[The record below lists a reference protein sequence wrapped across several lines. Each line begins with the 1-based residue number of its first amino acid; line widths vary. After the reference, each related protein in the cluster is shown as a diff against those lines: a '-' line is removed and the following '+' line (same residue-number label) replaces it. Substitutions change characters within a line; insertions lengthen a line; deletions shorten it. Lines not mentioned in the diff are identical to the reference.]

1 MNKPLLENV
10 EQTAFD
16 LRMLYEKYGYSRY
29 KMSKFEE
36 YDLYVRNKDFLV
48 SDNVI
53 TFNDTDGRLMAL
65 KPDVTLSIINNLDIQ
80 SASTQKVYYNENV
93 YRVSKGTNSFKE
105 IMQVGLECMGQV
117 DDYCISEVITLAAKS
132 LEAVSNEFVLDISH
146 QGILKSVIDN
156 LGLDEENKALVIRFI
171 EEKNINGIETV
182 MEDAG
187 KDAEVIKKLVST
199 YGSCDKVFPLL
210 DEITREENKSII
222 QNFKYI
228 VKCIEDAGF
237 KNKISIDF
245 SLVSD
250 MNYYNG
256 FVFKGFISGIASAV
270 LSGGQYDKLMKKM
283 NKGCSAIG
291 FAVYVD
297 MLSRYNKP
305 VKSCDV
311 DIVILYND
319 STDIKTIQKIVK
331 TYCDMG
337 KTVFASKEKPEH
349 ITWDKLYEI
358 VGEEAKYVE

>member
-1 MNKPLLENV
+1 MNTFLENA

-16 LRMLYEKYGYSRY
+16 LRILYEKYGYSRY

-80 SASTQKVYYNENV
+80 GKSTQKVYYNENV

-117 DDYCISEVITLAAKS
+117 DDYCISEVITLAARS
-132 LEAVSNEFVLDISH
+132 LDAVSNEFVLDISH
-146 QGILKSVIDN
+146 QGILKSVLDN
-156 LGLDEENKALVIRFI
+156 LGIEEEYKTDVIKFI
-171 EEKNINGIETV
+171 EEKNANGIETV
-182 MEDAG
+182 LSAAG
-187 KDAEVIKKLVST
+187 KDSTLIKKLIST
-199 YGSCDKVFPLL
+199 YGSCDRVFPLL
-210 DEITREENKSII
+210 DEITTEENKDII
-222 QNFKYI
+222 DNFKYI
-228 VKCIEDAGF
+228 VKSIENAGF

-305 VKSCDV
+305 AKASDV
-311 DIVILYND
+311 DIVVLYD
-319 STDIKTIQKIVK
+319 DKVDITTIQKTVK
-331 TYCDMG
+331 TFCDMG
-337 KTVFASKEKPEH
+337 KTVFAAKEKPEH

-358 VGEEAKYVE
+358 VGEEAKHIE